1 MSTDTE
7 TPTTASE
14 QNVAITSQETTITT
28 PVVQE
33 TVTASTEVLTVPT
46 ANVKV
51 RKEKRIDYLDEDPVL
66 KYELT
71 DEMISSKV
79 FRQVYF
85 VACFVS
91 PENVSNCKTRASKV
105 RGVYATIEAANAAAK
120 AFTEMDGGLFNNFV
134 GEVGKWCE
142 FDPDTKQVPDQ
153 VHTDERLNT
162 LMKGYRD
169 NYEKSKKV
177 HEDRVAE
184 VQRRNKQA
192 PKMNEILDRMHGKLD
207 KIKEKKEKT
216 ANTEKLV
223 PAADQTN
230 SETNAGADTPVTEEA
245 ATAMTAAARRRLKE
259 RARKATTES
268 IAREEQELADRARKL
283 ALMREEMA
291 RRGAKTQQLSQD
303 VEDIRA
309 AFEQKRAEISAQ

>member
-1 MSTDTE
+1 MSTNTE
-7 TPTTASE
+7 TPTVTSE
-14 QNVAITSQETTITT
+14 QNVAIT
-28 PVVQE
+28 PQE
-33 TVTASTEVLTVPT
+33 TVTTTVVPETVTTNTEVLSVPT
-46 ANVKV
+46 SNVKL

-71 DEMISSKV
+71 DDIIASKV

-105 RGVYATIEAANAAAK
+105 RGVYPTIEAANAAAK

-207 KIKEKKEKT
+207 KIKEKKEKA

-223 PAADQTN
+223 PSADQINT
-230 SETNAGADTPVTEEA
+230 ETEAPITEEA
-245 ATAMTAAARRRLKE
+245 TPAMTAAARRRLKE
-259 RARKATTES
+259 RARKATAES

-309 AFEQKRAEISAQ
+309 AFEAKRAEITAQ